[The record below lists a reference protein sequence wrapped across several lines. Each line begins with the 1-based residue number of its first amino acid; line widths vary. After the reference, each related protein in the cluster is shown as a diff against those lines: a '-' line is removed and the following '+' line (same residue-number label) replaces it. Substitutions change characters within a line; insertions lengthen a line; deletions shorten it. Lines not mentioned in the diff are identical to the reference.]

1 MNRLLAAKKTIS
13 PKIQRFTRYVSFHQ
27 FGLHKVSFEERFWK
41 LQSWK
46 KYLTCLMLRKILIL
60 VLDEITQ
67 KYIRYSFLI
76 SVGTVSIILR
86 FCKQLLLIICLSS
99 LFFFKKKQGKVGLSL
114 TQLFETPPANTG
126 DPRIILQVQNLDW
139 TLRPL

>member
-27 FGLHKVSFEERFWK
+27 FGLHKFSFEERFWK

-46 KYLTCLMLRKILIL
+46 KDLTCLMLRKILIL

-67 KYIRYSFLI
+67 KYIRYLFLI

-86 FCKQLLLIICLSS
+86 FCKQLLLTICLSS
-99 LFFFKKKQGKVGLSL
+99 LFFKKKAGEGRVVAHAA
-114 TQLFETPPANTG
+114 F
-126 DPRIILQVQNLDW
+126 
-139 TLRPL
+139 

>member
-1 MNRLLAAKKTIS
+1 MNRLLAAKKAIS

-27 FGLHKVSFEERFWK
+27 FGLHKFSFEERFWK

-46 KYLTCLMLRKILIL
+46 KYLTCLMLRNILIL

-67 KYIRYSFLI
+67 KYIRYLFLI

-99 LFFFKKKQGKVGLSL
+99 LFFKSKQEKVGLSL
-114 TQLFETPPANTG
+114 KLFETPLTNTG
-126 DPRIILQVQNLDW
+126 DPRITIQAQNLDW
-139 TLRPL
+139 TLRLL

>member
-1 MNRLLAAKKTIS
+1 
-13 PKIQRFTRYVSFHQ
+13 
-27 FGLHKVSFEERFWK
+27 
-41 LQSWK
+41 
-46 KYLTCLMLRKILIL
+46 MLRKILIL

-67 KYIRYSFLI
+67 KYIRYLFLI

-86 FCKQLLLIICLSS
+86 FCKKLLLIICLSS
-99 LFFFKKKQGKVGLSL
+99 LFLKSKQPKVGLSL
-114 TQLFETPPANTG
+114 KHLFETPPTNTG

>member
-27 FGLHKVSFEERFWK
+27 FGLHKFSFEERFWK

-46 KYLTCLMLRKILIL
+46 KDLTCLMLRKILIL

-67 KYIRYSFLI
+67 KYIRYLFLI

-86 FCKQLLLIICLSS
+86 FCKQILLIICLSS
-99 LFFFKKKQGKVGLSL
+99 LFLKSKQAKVGLSL
-114 TQLFETPPANTG
+114 KQLFDTPLTNTG
-126 DPRIILQVQNLDW
+126 DPRITIQAQKPDW
-139 TLRPL
+139 TLRLL

>member
-1 MNRLLAAKKTIS
+1 MNRLLAAKKAIS

-27 FGLHKVSFEERFWK
+27 FGLHKFSFEERFWK

-46 KYLTCLMLRKILIL
+46 KYLTCLMLRNILIL

-67 KYIRYSFLI
+67 KYIRYLFLI
-76 SVGTVSIILR
+76 CVGTVSIILR

-99 LFFFKKKQGKVGLSL
+99 LFLKSNHPKVGLSL
-114 TQLFETPPANTG
+114 TQLFETPPTNTG
-126 DPRIILQVQNLDW
+126 DPRIIIQAQSLDW
-139 TLRPL
+139 TLRLL

>member
-1 MNRLLAAKKTIS
+1 MNRLLAAKKAIS

-27 FGLHKVSFEERFWK
+27 FGLHKFSFEERFWK

-46 KYLTCLMLRKILIL
+46 KYLTCLMLRNILIL

-67 KYIRYSFLI
+67 KYIRYLFLI

-99 LFFFKKKQGKVGLSL
+99 LFLKSTQVKVGLSL
-114 TQLFETPPANTG
+114 THLFETPLTNTG
-126 DPRIILQVQNLDW
+126 DPRITIQEQNLDW
-139 TLRPL
+139 TLRLL